1 MGCRNSKP
9 ADGMKPGTEPTEIW
23 ADNIW
28 HQEGVDGQT
37 YLILKDSLG
46 CHTYCALTSVANQHS
61 RVGKFIMHGQ
71 LKKAMSSSR
80 LFEVRNAQKEIRRLA
95 DSKGVDIHYET
106 FEYGTGKSVQPT

>member
-46 CHTYCALTSVANQHS
+46 CHTYCALTLSTEDPPWTEN
-61 RVGKFIMHGQ
+61 RY
-71 LKKAMSSSR
+71 L
-80 LFEVRNAQKEIRRLA
+80 
-95 DSKGVDIHYET
+95 
-106 FEYGTGKSVQPT
+106 GTDFR